1 MISAS
6 LYVAAVDAPTRTT
19 TSTVTF
25 ATSGNSSATST
36 LGNSSPTQCSEVTVN
51 GTGYCSLD
59 VTDNMTFRQFGYST
73 LNAPVKFMDLTF
85 ESTCQLYPQNC
96 PQMSQGSAGVIPL
109 AIIFPDGS
117 IQEMSALYTPSNYQE
132 EYYLSSP
139 RTPRAGFIL
148 EGAVTTP
155 VLRVILLVQP
165 WQPPTAAALAN
176 SSNNLQLQLYLN
188 TSSSS
193 GIGANLSLWAVVYNP
208 SSTPANVTSADD
220 WVLPLNGTNGGI
232 CGDAG
237 PTAGIAIAQGYYTT
251 SNVTSAKLLVLVDPV
266 ATFNCPPWYLGYG
279 NPTGFVFQPMSNM
292 GASYGCDGT
301 IPCPTGIAS
310 ATYSIP
316 TTVTGYYQDDT
327 FTSFPRGTY
336 TVLAEDEWGALA
348 LAYFEVPANPSS
360 PPPVATVTVTTTL
373 IIQASQPATSYSIP
387 ASCPP
392 TTAPTETVTT
402 SVTNTYGASS
412 TTVTV
417 TTTSTTYAQTVTI
430 TTCTYIEPTVTST
443 ITTTTTAYAS
453 AQASFRTC

>member
-19 TSTVTF
+19 TSTLTI
-25 ATSGNSSATST
+25 ATSGNSSTTSAT
-36 LGNSSPTQCSEVTVN
+36 GNSPPTHCSEVTVN
-51 GTGYCSLD
+51 GTTYCSLD
-59 VTDNMTFRQFGYST
+59 VTDNMTFQQFGYSVLDT
-73 LNAPVKFMDLTF
+73 PVKFMDLTF
-85 ESTCQLYPQNC
+85 ESTCQLNPGNC

-117 IQEMSALYTPSNYQE
+117 IQEIAALYPSSGYQE
-132 EYYLSSP
+132 DYYLSSP

-155 VLRVILLVQP
+155 VLRVLLLVQP
-165 WQPPTAAALAN
+165 WQPPTPAAVAS

-193 GIGANLSLWAVVYNP
+193 GTGANLSLWAVVYNP
-208 SSTPANVTSADD
+208 SSTTANVTSAND
-220 WVLPLNGTNGGI
+220 WALPLNGTNGGI

-237 PTAGIAIAQGYYTT
+237 PTAGIAIAQGYYTA

-279 NPTGFVFQPMSNM
+279 NPTGFLFQPMSNM

-316 TTVTGYYQDDT
+316 ETFMGYYQGDK
-327 FTSFPRGTY
+327 FTGFPRGTY

-348 LAYFEVPANPSS
+348 LAYFDVPANPSS
-360 PPPVATVTVTTTL
+360 PPPVASVTVTTT
-373 IIQASQPATSYSIP
+373 IVSQALQPTTSYSIP

-402 SVTNTYGASS
+402 TLTSTYGASS
-412 TTVTV
+412 TTTITV
-417 TTTSTTYAQTVTI
+417 TTTSTSYTQTETVTS
-430 TTCTYIEPTVTST
+430 CTYIMPTVTST
-443 ITTTTTAYAS
+443 TTTTTS
-453 AQASFRTC
+453 